1 MDPHAHVLVNQTDSS
16 VEKSVDGTKI
26 TLAPGENKV
35 PTSFL
40 RDPQYE
46 GKAFP
51 NLFPSGKYDLGYEER
66 EQRLHTQKYLNQRL
80 LNVDQRFAK
89 DPPWALAAQFRDEME
104 KLEKACNISFNKG
117 SLTKTD
123 EGVEVIQVKD
133 DFAALQ
139 NIRGSPKYWKQARK
153 ELIAKVEQLGASDPF
168 KLFSPS
174 VVQKCD
180 ALRS

>member
-1 MDPHAHVLVNQTDSS
+1 MDPPAHVLVNQTDSS
-16 VEKSVDGTKI
+16 VEKSVDCTKI

-139 NIRGSPKYWKQARK
+139 NIRDSPKYWKRARN
-153 ELIAKVEQLGASDPF
+153 ELIAKVE
-168 KLFSPS
+168 
-174 VVQKCD
+174 
-180 ALRS
+180 